1 MGKECLKI
9 FLNLKRSP
17 EQQNDLNECI
27 QGLEAYFKPK
37 RNVFNMYTQNPK
49 DPVDRDVNW
58 LQKAALTY

>member
-49 DPVDRDVNW
+49 DPVDRDMN
-58 LQKAALTY
+58 